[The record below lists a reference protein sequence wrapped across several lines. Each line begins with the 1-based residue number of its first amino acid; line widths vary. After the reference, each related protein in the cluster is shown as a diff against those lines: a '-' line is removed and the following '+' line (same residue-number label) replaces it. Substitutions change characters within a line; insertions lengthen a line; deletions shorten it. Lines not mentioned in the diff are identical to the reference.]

1 VVKCICDK
9 TFTKKFLPHVYILCI
24 IVKRGGKKMYAAD
37 IVNEVVEEALMGVKC
52 EKVEERDYWVCW
64 IEN

>member
-1 VVKCICDK
+1 
-9 TFTKKFLPHVYILCI
+9 
-24 IVKRGGKKMYAAD
+24 VKRGGKKMYAAD